1 MSHDNNPFS
10 GLSLGQ
16 DTSSMNSA
24 SRSYT
29 SEGRGESA
37 TPVKSPVSSYLHR
50 TADTEATVSG
60 LRAASGGGGGSGAQL
75 TFGTPGALSNAAQR
89 LGKVAEKFSTFYTDL
104 EHERQ
109 SRRQSE
115 HSKYSA
121 LTETI
126 SRLES
131 NLELENSGTPRRAP

>member
-1 MSHDNNPFS
+1 M
-10 GLSLGQ
+10 
-16 DTSSMNSA
+16 
-24 SRSYT
+24 
-29 SEGRGESA
+29 
-37 TPVKSPVSSYLHR
+37 
-50 TADTEATVSG
+50 SG
-60 LRAASGGGGGSGAQL
+60 LRSGGVGGGAQL

-115 HSKYSA
+115 HSKYAA
-121 LTETI
+121 LAETI

-131 NLELENSGTPRRAP
+131 SLEVESRRRAEADRNLQVQLTAELKSMYER